1 MNINELCL
9 ELNKLL
15 HESGW
20 LAKATEFFQNHPELY
35 SKAACNGYIAGLTM
49 ALSFQPDSLSSVEHA
64 KPIIMIESFKDL
76 DHNYSLNE
84 YADHTLTSYFNMYNT
99 HYEYCSGKSKPIDL
113 ETFFEYAHSAPA
125 VLIKRYKAGKLKV
138 GIKHMYNWDP
148 DDLANFIDA
157 QDIKDPVEYYQ
168 DERHAWCVIK
178 GQFWEDTK
186 AGEKGQDT
194 VIMEAWF

>member
-35 SKAACNGYIAGLTM
+35 SKAAVNGYIASLTT
-49 ALSFQPDSLSSVEHA
+49 AVSFQPSSLSGVKDA
-64 KPIIMIESFKDL
+64 KPVVIIESFKDL
-76 DHNYSLNE
+76 SNNYSLNE
-84 YADHTLTSYFNMYNT
+84 YTDSTLRGYFNMFT
-99 HYEYCSGKSKPIDL
+99 TDYEYCSGNPKPI
-113 ETFFEYAHSAPA
+113 ERVTFYQQASLIGNL
-125 VLIKRYKAGKLKV
+125 LIKRYTMGQLKINHV
-138 GIKHMYNWDP
+138 CTRTWSISDWD
-148 DDLANFIDA
+148 AVIDT

-168 DERHAWCVIK
+168 DERHVWCVIK
-178 GQFWEDTK
+178 GQFWENTK
-186 AGEKGQDT
+186 TGKIGQDS